1 MTLQS
6 KVMEDMKSAMKAKDK
21 VSLRGLRAIKSAI
34 LLAQTDGTGAEIDE
48 AKEVQI
54 VQKLIKQRQ
63 DSLKI
68 YEGQNR
74 ADLAQIEVEEIEVL
88 QKYLPEQLSE
98 ADLKAAI
105 QAIIDKNGATS
116 MKDMGK
122 VMGLASSE
130 LQGKADNRLVAVLV
144 KQLLSA

>member
-6 KVMEDMKSAMKAKDK
+6 KIMEDLKTAMRAKDK
-21 VSLRGLRAIKSAI
+21 VSLRSLRAIKAAI
-34 LLAQTDGTGAEIDE
+34 LLTQTDGTGTEIDE
-48 AKEVQI
+48 VKEIQI

-68 YEGQNR
+68 YNDQNR
-74 ADLAQIEVEEIEVL
+74 PDLAEVEVEEIDVL

-105 QAIIDKNGATS
+105 QGIIDELGASS

-122 VMGLASSE
+122 VMGLASSK
-130 LQGKADNRLVAVLV
+130 LQGKADNRMVGTLV
-144 KQLLSA
+144 KQLLS

>member
-34 LLAQTDGTGAEIDE
+34 LLAQTDGTGAEIDTE
-48 AKEVQI
+48 KEIQI

-68 YEGQNR
+68 YNEQNR
-74 ADLAQIEVEEIEVL
+74 SDLAQVEEEEIAVL

-98 ADLKAAI
+98 DELKAAI
-105 QAIIDKNGATS
+105 QAIIDKSGASS

-122 VMGLASSE
+122 VMGMASNE
-130 LQGKADNRLVAVLV
+130 FQGKADNRMVATLV

>member
-34 LLAQTDGTGAEIDE
+34 LLAQTDGTGAEIDTE
-48 AKEVQI
+48 KEILI

-68 YEGQNR
+68 YNEQNR
-74 ADLAQIEVEEIEVL
+74 SDLAQVEEEEIAVL

-98 ADLKAAI
+98 DELKAAI
-105 QAIIDKNGATS
+105 QAIIDKSGASS

-122 VMGLASSE
+122 VMGMASNE
-130 LQGKADNRLVAVLV
+130 FQGKADNRMVATLV

>member
-6 KVMEDMKSAMKAKDK
+6 KIMEDLKTAMRAKDK
-21 VSLRGLRAIKSAI
+21 VSLRSLRAIKAAI
-34 LLAQTDGTGAEIDE
+34 LLTQTDGTGMEIDE
-48 AKEVQI
+48 AKEIQI

-68 YEGQNR
+68 YNDQNR
-74 ADLAQIEVEEIEVL
+74 PDLAEVEVEEIDVL

-105 QAIIDKNGATS
+105 QGIIDESGASS

-122 VMGLASSE
+122 VMGLASSK
-130 LQGKADNRLVAVLV
+130 LQGKADSRMVATLV
-144 KQLLSA
+144 KQLLS

>member
-48 AKEVQI
+48 AREVQI

-68 YEGQNR
+68 YQDQNR
-74 ADLAQIEVEEIEVL
+74 ADLAQIEADEIEVL

-98 ADLKAAI
+98 EDLKAAI
-105 QAIIDKNGATS
+105 QAIIDRTGASS

-130 LQGKADNRLVAVLV
+130 LQGKADNRLVATLV

>member
-34 LLAQTDGTGAEIDE
+34 LLAQTDGTGAEIDTE
-48 AKEVQI
+48 KEIQI

-68 YEGQNR
+68 YNEQNR
-74 ADLAQIEVEEIEVL
+74 SDLAQVEEEEIAVL

-98 ADLKAAI
+98 DELKAAI
-105 QAIIDKNGATS
+105 QAIIDKSGASS

-122 VMGLASSE
+122 VMGMASKELA
-130 LQGKADNRLVAVLV
+130 GKADGKVISEIV
-144 KQLLSA
+144 KQLLSS

>member
-48 AKEVQI
+48 AREVQI

-68 YEGQNR
+68 YQDQNR
-74 ADLAQIEVEEIEVL
+74 ADLAQIEADEIEVL

-98 ADLKAAI
+98 EDLKAAI
-105 QAIIDKNGATS
+105 QAIIDRSGARS

-122 VMGLASSE
+122 VMGLASGE
-130 LQGKADNRLVAVLV
+130 LQGKADNRLVAAMV

>member
-1 MTLQS
+1 MTLQDR
-6 KVMEDMKSAMKAKDK
+6 VMEDMKSAMKTKDK
-21 VSLRGLRAIKSAI
+21 VSLRGLRAIKAAI

-48 AKEVQI
+48 AKEIQI
-54 VQKLIKQRQ
+54 IQKLIKQRQ

-68 YEGQNR
+68 YQDQNR
-74 ADLAQIEVEEIEVL
+74 ADLAQVEADEIEVL

-122 VMGLASSE
+122 IMGLASSE
-130 LQGKADNRLVAVLV
+130 LQGKADNRLVADLV

>member
-6 KVMEDMKSAMKAKDK
+6 KIMDDLKTAMKAKDK
-21 VSLRGLRAIKSAI
+21 VSLRSLRAIKAAI
-34 LLAQTDGTGAEIDE
+34 LLAQTDGTGTEIDE
-48 AKEVQI
+48 EKEIQI

-68 YEGQNR
+68 YNDQNR
-74 ADLAQIEVEEIEVL
+74 PDLAEVEVEEIDVL

-98 ADLKAAI
+98 DELKAAI
-105 QAIIDKNGATS
+105 QAIIDKSGANS

-122 VMGLASSE
+122 VMGMASSE
-130 LQGKADNRLVAVLV
+130 FQGKADNRMVATLV
-144 KQLLSA
+144 KQLLA